1 MIRYLPVLLVF
12 FFAACGETTPT
23 ETPGADA
30 PAVGPL
36 TFVERTVTDSARLW
50 WARTTGDV
58 DRDGLLDVIYQDN
71 NGFGGRLG
79 YMRGQKGDQWEDV
92 VVAETAPNGLGFAG
106 GDLEAGDFD
115 GDGDLDLF
123 AIQHPGEWKEAG
135 ADAQLYWYENPTW
148 KAHDVGTAP
157 DAVKDVTLADFDG
170 DGQLDVAILTFDEH
184 KLQLYGRAEKGGAF
198 SKMQTIQHT
207 NLHEGM
213 DFGDLDGDGDLDI
226 AANGYTFTNPGTL
239 TGEWAIGVI
248 DAKWHNQDGDWSANG
263 TKTRLVDFD
272 KDGRSEVLI
281 SHSERGGYPLSW
293 YGYNPA
299 TQSWEEHVVIDSFP
313 AAHTL
318 EVADMDLDGDLDI
331 VSGINVDRAVNL
343 EPKVEDGSV
352 YVFLNDG
359 NNFQWARKRI
369 SDKGIYNGQLADY
382 DGDGDVDL
390 FRLPG
395 HMSRSLYLMENQVI
409 Q

>member
-1 MIRYLPVLLVF
+1 MRYLFCFLVVAAL
-12 FFAACGETTPT
+12 FACSEGTPDPAPAEPT
-23 ETPGADA
+23 

-50 WARTTGDV
+50 WARTTADV
-58 DRDGLLDVIYQDN
+58 DRDGMVDVIYQDN

-79 YMRGQKGDQWEDV
+79 YLRGTKGAQWEDV
-92 VVAETAPNGLGFAG
+92 VVAETAPNGLAFAG

-115 GDGDLDLF
+115 GDGDVDLF
-123 AIQHPGEWKEAG
+123 AIQHPGEWKDAG

-148 KAHDVGTAP
+148 KAHEVGTAP
-157 DAVKDVTLADFDG
+157 DAVKDVTLADFDR

-184 KLQLYGRAEKGGAF
+184 KLQFYGRATQGGAF
-198 SKMQTIQHT
+198 EKMQTIEYK

-213 DFGDLDGDGDLDI
+213 DFGDLDGDGDLDL
-226 AANGYTFTNPGTL
+226 AANGYTFTNPGDL
-239 TGEWAIGVI
+239 KSAWPVGVI
-248 DAKWHNQDGDWSANG
+248 DAKWHDQDGDWSANG
-263 TKTRLVDFD
+263 TKTRLVDLD
-272 KDGRSEVLI
+272 KDGRSEVFI

-293 YGYNPA
+293 YGYNRDKKV
-299 TQSWEEHVVIDSFP
+299 WEEHIVVEELP

-331 VSGINVDRAVNL
+331 VTGINVDRAVNL

-352 YVFLNDG
+352 YIYLNDG
-359 NNFQWARKRI
+359 NNFRWTPKRI
-369 SDKGIYNGQLADY
+369 SDKGVYNGQLADY
-382 DGDGDVDL
+382 DGDGDMDF

-395 HMSRSLYLMENQVI
+395 HMSRSLYLMENKVI

>member
-1 MIRYLPVLLVF
+1 MKYLFFCSSLLL
-12 FFAACGETTPT
+12 FFACGNTAESTIATDP
-23 ETPGADA
+23 E

-36 TFVERTVTDSARLW
+36 VFVERTVTDSARLW

-58 DRDGLLDVIYQDN
+58 DQDGLLDVIYQDN

-79 YMRGQKGDQWEDV
+79 YLRGSRGAQWEDV
-92 VVAETAPNGLGFAG
+92 TVAEVAPNGLPFAG

-115 GDGDLDLF
+115 GDGDIDLF
-123 AIQHPGEWKEAG
+123 AIQHPGEWQDAG

-148 KAHDVGTAP
+148 KAHAVGAAP
-157 DAVKDVTLADFDG
+157 DAVKDVTLADFDQ

-184 KLQLYGRAEKGGAF
+184 KLQFYGRATRGGAF
-198 SKMQTIQHT
+198 EKMQTIQYT

-226 AANGYTFTNPGTL
+226 AANGYTFTNPGNL
-239 TGEWAIGVI
+239 TDEWPIAVI
-248 DAKWHNQDGDWSANG
+248 DAKWNNQAGDWSANG
-263 TKTRLVDFD
+263 TKSRVVDLD
-272 KDGRSEVLI
+272 KDGRAEVFI

-293 YGYNPA
+293 YSYNA
-299 TQSWEEHVVIDSFP
+299 DKKAWEEHIVMDSFP

-359 NNFQWARKRI
+359 NNFRWTRKLI
-369 SDKGIYNGQLADY
+369 SDKGVYNGQLADY
-382 DGDGDVDL
+382 DGDGDMDF

-395 HMSRSLYLMENQVI
+395 HMSRSLYLMENKVI

>member
-1 MIRYLPVLLVF
+1 MFKLLYFLPLVCLF
-12 FFAACGETTPT
+12 ACGDTTDSTPATTPT
-23 ETPGADA
+23 P
-30 PAVGPL
+30 PVGPL

-58 DRDGLLDVIYQDN
+58 DNDGMIDVIYQDN

-79 YMRGQKGDQWEDV
+79 YLRGSKEAQWEDV
-92 VVAETAPNGLGFAG
+92 TVAEVAPNGLPFAG

-148 KAHDVGTAP
+148 KAHEVGTAP
-157 DAVKDVTLADFDG
+157 DAVKDVTLADFDK

-184 KLQLYGRAEKGGAF
+184 KLQFYGRATPGGAF
-198 SKMQTIQHT
+198 KKMQTIQYT

-213 DFGDLDGDGDLDI
+213 DFGDLDADGDLDI
-226 AANGYTFTNPGTL
+226 AANGYTFTNPGNL
-239 TGEWAIGVI
+239 KDPWPVGVI

-263 TKTRLVDFD
+263 TKSRVVDLD
-272 KDGRSEVLI
+272 KDGRAEVFI

-293 YGYNPA
+293 YGYN
-299 TQSWEEHVVIDSFP
+299 TNSGQWEEHVVVESLP

-331 VSGINVDRAVNL
+331 VTGINVDRAVNL
-343 EPKVEDGSV
+343 DPKVEDGSV
-352 YVFLNDG
+352 FIFLNDG
-359 NNFQWARKRI
+359 NNFQWTRKLI
-369 SDKGIYNGQLADY
+369 SDKGVYNGQLADY
-382 DGDGDVDL
+382 DNDGDMDF